1 MEFGIIPPVRTGATA
16 DPDWMTAFARH
27 VEASGFESLVMVE
40 HAVVISD
47 YTSTYPYAASGR
59 MPLPDDC
66 RIPDPLDLM
75 AFLAAVTERI
85 TLATGV
91 LVAPNHQPVV
101 LAKRIATVDVL
112 SRGRVRMC
120 LGVGWMEEE
129 LRATGA
135 DPRTRGRRTDE
146 TIEAM
151 RVLWADAG
159 PDGAS
164 YSGDFVRFE
173 HAHSFP
179 KPARPGG
186 VPLHI
191 GGHSEAAARRAGRL
205 GDGFQPLGLSPE
217 DLALRIAQMRQSAE
231 AAGRDPDAIELS
243 VSGYLPTVT
252 EEEVAAAG
260 AAGIHRM
267 LLSTSMSQDLEG
279 LADEVSTFATRFGLT
294 DGMTDVARLRALA
307 YGYAAAVDALDGEA
321 FASLFTED
329 GELWVPDPARGPDP
343 TICRSGAG
351 SLGRVPSGLARYH
364 VTHHRVGRADYV
376 IDGDT
381 ATGAVTG
388 VAHHLAASAPGPT
401 GVPDGGRGTDTVWFL
416 RYEDRYRREAAGWR
430 IARRAL
436 HLRWIEERPLDRVGP
451 AR

>member
-27 VEASGFESLVMVE
+27 VEASGFESLVLVE

-75 AFLAAVTERI
+75 AFLAAVTDRI

-91 LVAPNHQPVV
+91 LVVPNHPPVV

-112 SRGRVRMC
+112 SQGRVRMC

-151 RVLWADAG
+151 RVLWADSG
-159 PDGAS
+159 PEGAS
-164 YSGDFVRFE
+164 YAGEFVRFD

-179 KPARPGG
+179 KPVRPTG

-217 DLALRIAQMRQSAE
+217 DLALRVGQMRSAAE
-231 AAGRDPDAIELS
+231 DAGRDPDAIELS
-243 VSGYLPTVT
+243 VSGYLPTTT
-252 EEEVAAAG
+252 EEEVAAAE
-260 AAGIHRM
+260 AAGVDRM
-267 LLSTSMSQDLEG
+267 LLSTSMSRDLDS
-279 LADEVSTFATRFGLT
+279 LADEVSAFASRFGL
-294 DGMTDVARLRALA
+294 
-307 YGYAAAVDALDGEA
+307 
-321 FASLFTED
+321 
-329 GELWVPDPARGPDP
+329 P
-343 TICRSGAG
+343 GAG
-351 SLGRVPSGLARYH
+351 
-364 VTHHRVGRADYV
+364 
-376 IDGDT
+376 
-381 ATGAVTG
+381 
-388 VAHHLAASAPGPT
+388 
-401 GVPDGGRGTDTVWFL
+401 
-416 RYEDRYRREAAGWR
+416 
-430 IARRAL
+430 
-436 HLRWIEERPLDRVGP
+436 
-451 AR
+451 